1 MAETPHVVVIG
12 AGISGLA
19 CAYRLKQL
27 GVSFLLLESSAHLGG
42 LLGTVKRDGFLF
54 ESGPQS
60 FQGTETLLAL
70 FSELGISGEL
80 LEASPNAPRYVF
92 HRGRLKQVP
101 MSPQA
106 LITTSLLSAGSR
118 WKLAS
123 EAFRRSRPPTHEE
136 SVADFVRRKFGHE
149 ILEYLVSPFVSGV
162 YAGDPEKLSLR
173 AAFPTLEEWERD
185 YGSILRGAVKSRS
198 SKGERSKPPSL
209 CSFRH
214 GIATF
219 PLAMGEKLGP
229 CVQSGVAVRSVAK
242 TFNRGGAAYEIHA
255 ETLGRSETICAS
267 AVVLCTPA
275 YVSAQLLSGIS
286 SRLAT
291 SLSGIAYAPVA
302 VVAAAYFQ
310 SQVAEILHGF
320 GFLVPR
326 KEKLRILGTIWNS
339 SLFPGR
345 APQDKVVM
353 TTFLGGATD
362 LDIVEKSREEI
373 AAAAHDDNADLLEI
387 SGNPITTEVWKYSKA
402 LPQYNLGHHHAIEQL
417 RRGEEENPG
426 IFLSGN
432 YLEGPAI
439 GKCVEQGFKTAE
451 AVQLFLSRGAAASA

>member
-27 GVSFLLLESSAHLGG
+27 GVPFLLLESSSHLGG
-42 LLGTVKRDGFLF
+42 LLGTVERDGFLF

-60 FQGTETLLAL
+60 FQGTETLLT
-70 FSELGISGEL
+70 FFQELGISGEL
-80 LEASPNAPRYVF
+80 LEANPRAPRYVF
-92 HRGRLKQVP
+92 HHGRLKQVP

-106 LITTSLLSAGSR
+106 LVTTSLLSAGSR

-123 EAFRRSRPPTHEE
+123 EPFRRTRPPGHEE

-162 YAGDPEKLSLR
+162 YAGDPEKLSLK

-185 YGSILRGAVKSRS
+185 YGSILRGAMKSRGTQ
-198 SKGERSKPPSL
+198 GEGKKTPSL
-209 CSFRH
+209 CSFRR
-214 GIATF
+214 GLATL
-219 PLAMGEKLGP
+219 PQVIGEKLGP
-229 CVQSGVAVRSVAK
+229 CAQSSVTVRSVAK
-242 TFNRGGAAYEIHA
+242 SAHPSSGGYEIHA
-255 ETLGRSETICAS
+255 ETMGRQETLAAS
-267 AVVLCTPA
+267 AVILCTPA
-275 YVSAQLLSGIS
+275 YVSAHLLGGIS
-286 SRLAT
+286 SRMAT

-310 SQVAEILHGF
+310 SQVSEILHGF

-362 LDIVEKSREEI
+362 LEIVEKSRDEI
-373 AAAAHDDNADLLEI
+373 AAAAHEDNADLLEI
-387 SGNPITTEVWKYSKA
+387 SGDPITSEVWKYSKA

-426 IFLSGN
+426 IFLGGN

-439 GKCVEQGFKTAE
+439 GKCVEQGFKTAD
-451 AVQLFLSRGAAASA
+451 AVQLFLSRRAVASA